1 MLSTQ
6 VWKGQLRKY
15 MSPKEPSEIQTLL
28 HTLDSLNSVQLKSK
42 GSIQFME
49 LISERP
55 NSFQQALIPLAMSE
69 AAVSVSSLKSG
80 DSQAV
85 GDPPQIPT
93 PHLHSTSIQP
103 GTGGTPGCLVGRQ
116 AVGNTP
122 TVVCG
127 EVQGFN
133 FGLRTHLGRTISR
146 MEAAGL

>member
-28 HTLDSLNSVQLKSK
+28 HTSDSLNSVQLKSK

-80 DSQAV
+80 GSEAV

-103 GTGGTPGCLVGRQ
+103 GTGGCLVGRQ

-122 TVVCG
+122 TVACG

-133 FGLRTHLGRTISR
+133 LGLRTHLGRTISR
-146 MEAAGL
+146 METAGL